1 MRHSRRIKVA
11 VIGDGNVGKTSI
23 CYRLVDD
30 QFQCAYVPTIFE
42 TNVHLMEIDGTE
54 YELQIIDTAGQ
65 EAYDQLRQTLVYH
78 QNPDVYIVC
87 YAVDDAATLRNAKST
102 WWPELQKNSPGK
114 PVILVGNK
122 TDLRNTRDTTQ
133 MLSHIDGLELKNEM
147 GAVAFFECSAKSTTG
162 RQGIS
167 LIFETAITSA
177 ATAAASTSQAN
188 STECCCVI
196 S

>member
-1 MRHSRRIKVA
+1 MA

-30 QFQCAYVPTIFE
+30 QFQCVYVPTIFE
-42 TNVHLMEIDGTE
+42 TSVHRMVLDGTE

-78 QNPDVYIVC
+78 QNPDVYILC
-87 YAVDDAATLRNAKST
+87 YAVDDPATHRNAKTS

-122 TDLRNTRDTTQ
+122 TDLRKIKDTTQ

-147 GAVAFFECSAKSTTG
+147 GAVAFFECSAKSNTG
-162 RQGIS
+162 RQGINI
-167 LIFETAITSA
+167 IFETAISSA
-177 ATAAASTSQAN
+177 AVAVASATQASSN
-188 STECCCVI
+188 ECSCVI